1 MSPLSDLQLLSYQI
15 YSDNVTRIIQNKT
28 IYEHYKIK
36 GFSYANYIKTTQA
49 FD

>member
-1 MSPLSDLQLLSYQI
+1 MSPLSDLQLLPYQLH
-15 YSDNVTRIIQNKT
+15 SDNVIRIIENYT

-36 GFSYANYIKTTQA
+36 GFSYANYIKTAQA